1 MLKRRSVNWAQ
12 ACLCRLQLVLHM
24 GAPSVTQACAT
35 DQVHMQSQGA
45 TPAAACEQWLQ
56 PAHDTLDMCIWLQEL
71 DATTARL
78 LQSEDR
84 AARAQAQVQQ
94 AAAQTRDARAQAA
107 QVSQTLQ
114 ASLGSRFGIYLPR
127 LPRVLGPTGRL
138 VHRPGLGLESVSEP
152 TMHVP
157 RLPKSS

>member
-1 MLKRRSVNWAQ
+1 
-12 ACLCRLQLVLHM
+12 
-24 GAPSVTQACAT
+24 
-35 DQVHMQSQGA
+35 MQSQGA

-56 PAHDTLDMCIWLQEL
+56 PAHGTLDMCIWLQEL

-84 AARAQAQVQQ
+84 AARAQAQAQQ

-114 ASLGSRFGIYLPR
+114 ASLGSRFGIYCAQAP
-127 LPRVLGPTGRL
+127 
-138 VHRPGLGLESVSEP
+138 
-152 TMHVP
+152 
-157 RLPKSS
+157 